1 MSDTFSKSDIISGV
15 ELARRWHNTV
25 YMPICLE
32 AELEAGFS
40 CADYGAFKR
49 FHEGYCLCRSGDAA
63 SELRP
68 ISRRAVM
75 ATVNSYGSLL
85 LCVGNSRKECQW
97 PKYRRL

>member
-1 MSDTFSKSDIISGV
+1 MPMSDTFSKSDIISGV

-49 FHEGYCLCRSGDAA
+49 FHEGYCLCRSGD
-63 SELRP
+63 
-68 ISRRAVM
+68 VM